1 MIEEIFKHF
10 MDDGFALWP
19 KNDNIDVFRKLLSEL
34 NPSLKF
40 KVEKGKN
47 SCE

>member
-1 MIEEIFKHF
+1 

-19 KNDNIDVFRKLLSEL
+19 KNDTTDVFRKLLSEL